1 MQPGRRVCQH
11 RIRALRPTQQESRP
25 VKSDATAQ
33 CQAPGEL
40 VLPPR
45 FETVGSA
52 QQYLRAQGVGYVLAQ
67 FVDIHGVAKAKS
79 VPVSHLPTVLGVGA
93 GFAGFA
99 IGGVGIEPHGP
110 DFMAV
115 GDLATLSL
123 LPWKPGRVRVARA
136 GGSLGPPLG
145 VRQPRDAE
153 KAERPARRAWLH
165 LVLRSGARVFTAAAP
180 RAWRARAC
188 GLQRQPGQALL

>member
-52 QQYLRAQGVGYVLAQ
+52 QQYLRA
-67 FVDIHGVAKAKS
+67 HGVAKAKS

-123 LPWKPGRVRVARA
+123 LPW
-136 GGSLGPPLG
+136 
-145 VRQPRDAE
+145 
-153 KAERPARRAWLH
+153 
-165 LVLRSGARVFTAAAP
+165 
-180 RAWRARAC
+180 
-188 GLQRQPGQALL
+188 QPGLARLVCDGHVAGRPWEYDSRVTLKKQIARL